1 VGRIGRGILNRAKVQ
16 LENVNSNVLGVI
28 LNNVKPDV
36 APDFYRYRTD
46 YYYEDKSDK
55 ETSGPSSR
63 WQHAISQGIGGIRS
77 ILSKMRLKSAAEAK
91 GSKTLILTVLM
102 GLTLIAGLLL
112 YNFPGLS
119 SPTQNKSHSQ
129 KVKIVMPKSGRK
141 ASTQLPSESTKA
153 AEEVTKPAAVR
164 KSEPE
169 LAQEKPSSMPEQP
182 VQKTE
187 LVASHSSVAK
197 KPSQVKEAISLKPSE
212 TQTWESLPHTAEIRL
227 GPNIHS
233 PVLQLIRRGTR
244 LQVVGKQGA
253 WLRLQLSNGN
263 TGWIYHSFAQL
274 QREPAEKPLT
284 IIKGSNGTSEP
295 LVAQANVIKKSS
307 SAGEVFSS
315 MQRRTQTYTSLPEVA
330 RIRSGPTIHTP
341 VLQLIRRG
349 TRLQVVGK
357 KGGWLKLQLRNGS
370 TGWIY
375 HSLAQPEREP
385 AEKPFT
391 VLEGSNGTPEL
402 YSVQPKMT
410 KKAPSAEEVFFS
422 MQNGSEVALFYPE

>member
-1 VGRIGRGILNRAKVQ
+1 
-16 LENVNSNVLGVI
+16 LE
-28 LNNVKPDV
+28 
-36 APDFYRYRTD
+36 
-46 YYYEDKSDK
+46 
-55 ETSGPSSR
+55 
-63 WQHAISQGIGGIRS
+63 
-77 ILSKMRLKSAAEAK
+77 
-91 GSKTLILTVLM
+91 
-102 GLTLIAGLLL
+102 
-112 YNFPGLS
+112 
-119 SPTQNKSHSQ
+119 
-129 KVKIVMPKSGRK
+129 
-141 ASTQLPSESTKA
+141 SESTKA

-182 VQKTE
+182 AEKTE
-187 LVASHSSVAK
+187 LVASHSNVAK
-197 KPSQVKEAISLKPSE
+197 NPSQVKEAISIKPSE

-233 PVLQLIRRGTR
+233 PVIQLIRKGTR
-244 LQVVGKQGA
+244 LQVVGKQGD
-253 WLRLQLSNGN
+253 WLRLQLRNGN
-263 TGWIYHSFAQL
+263 TGWIYHSLAQL
-274 QREPAEKPLT
+274 QREPVEKPLT

-295 LVAQANVIKKSS
+295 LAAQANVIKKSS
-307 SAGEVFSS
+307 STGEVLSS
-315 MQRRTQTYTSLPEVA
+315 MQRRAQTYTSLPKVA

-357 KGGWLKLQLRNGS
+357 KGGWLSLQLRNGS

-422 MQNGSEVALFYPE
+422 MQNGSEVALFYPD